1 MAAALFNLFFSF
13 WACLQSPSTS
23 LTSLVKVLSSALE
36 KARETL
42 SSLSFFART
51 CSAASA
57 QLALALLELAEEL
70 RVLLLPNPTANVV
83 TAGSEACATATLSF
97 FDFSAAFLAAA
108 SALLFLPSFATAGR
122 SQSFVLLSPCFFR
135 TSFTRW
141 LSSSV
146 IFSLISPVVRD

>member
-1 MAAALFNLFFSF
+1 M
-13 WACLQSPSTS
+13 
-23 LTSLVKVLSSALE
+23 KVLSSALE

-70 RVLLLPNPTANVV
+70 RVLLLPNPTAHHNVV

-122 SQSFVLLSPCFFR
+122 SQSFVLLSPFFFR